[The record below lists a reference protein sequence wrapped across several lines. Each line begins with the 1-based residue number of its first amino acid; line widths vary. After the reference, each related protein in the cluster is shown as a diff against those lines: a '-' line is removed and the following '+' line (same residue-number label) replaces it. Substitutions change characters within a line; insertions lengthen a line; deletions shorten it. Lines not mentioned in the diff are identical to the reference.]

1 MGRSW
6 DLDPPGQLWTPE
18 MAYLDHFWRPRM
30 TIFHGNDVR
39 QPWKW
44 VKKGVKMGSALGVEM
59 L

>member
-18 MAYLDHFWRPRM
+18 VGLLDHVWRPHLAL
-30 TIFHGNDVR
+30 THLLSVR
-39 QPWKW
+39 GCWKW

>member
-1 MGRSW
+1 
-6 DLDPPGQLWTPE
+6 
-18 MAYLDHFWRPRM
+18 MA
-30 TIFHGNDVR
+30 IFHGNDVR